1 MRNYHKAF
9 YRPQNLCLIVAGKV
23 DTEELFHAIAA
34 VERKI
39 VAKRDHVPIGC
50 SPWSSPP
57 PEFAETS
64 VKVVE
69 FPADDESTGTVL
81 VSWRGPH
88 ILELQAMAASSVL
101 FAYLTEESVSPLQHA
116 LVDIPEPYVISS
128 YWLLS

>member
-1 MRNYHKAF
+1 MYTFWRMGLQQQRHPLTDNCSHLVRNYHKAF

-23 DTEELFHAIAA
+23 DTEELFRAIAA

-64 VKVVE
+64 VKV
-69 FPADDESTGTVL
+69 
-81 VSWRGPH
+81 
-88 ILELQAMAASSVL
+88 SSL
-101 FAYLTEESVSPLQHA
+101 F
-116 LVDIPEPYVISS
+116 
-128 YWLLS
+128 